1 MLSCG
6 ATADHSVNAHRLD
19 FDAHLASAGGRRLRD
34 FGVLRC
40 LTPLIDLCVMHDR
53 SRLWCYNSCNVQVEG
68 TKRRVDCYPVS
79 TSGKE

>member
-1 MLSCG
+1 
-6 ATADHSVNAHRLD
+6 VNTHRLD
-19 FDAHLASAGGRRLRD
+19 FDAHLASAGWWWLRD

-53 SRLWCYNSCNVQVEG
+53 SRLWCYNSYNVQVESL
-68 TKRRVDCYPVS
+68 KRRVDRYAVS